1 MATDYSMNDE
11 AWNKRIDKI
20 NTYLDSNDLG
30 EMAAVIRWNITEGT
44 NDASNRKRFWTSIT
58 TLFGM
63 LPDSPIS
70 RGRESDLPEAVQQ
83 AITAMSV
90 KYAEAYCAA
99 FVTDPLFGE
108 IVRKHGKSGGGVYST
123 VDEYGNSLK
132 SSMKSRLTTYYRNHL
147 KGQSGPNWDGSV
159 NDNGVPNIVV
169 VEAQSEETSE
179 EEE

>member
-1 MATDYSMNDE
+1 MADYSMDDE
-11 AWNKRIDKI
+11 AWQKRVSKID
-20 NTYLDSNDLG
+20 TYMATNDLG
-30 EMAAVIRWNITEGT
+30 EMATVIQWNINQGTE
-44 NDASNRKRFWTSIT
+44 DPSNRKRFWTSIT

-70 RGRESDLPEAVQQ
+70 RGRESDLPEEIAQ

-99 FVTDPLFGE
+99 YATDPLFGE
-108 IVRKHGKSGGGVYST
+108 IVRKHGKSGGGVYESH
-123 VDEYGNSLK
+123 DEYSKSLV
-132 SSMKSRLTTYYRNHL
+132 SSMKSRLTGYYRNHL
-147 KGQSGPNWDGSV
+147 KGKNGPNWNGTV

-169 VEAQSEETSE
+169 VAETSSE

>member
-1 MATDYSMNDE
+1 MADYSMDDE
-11 AWNKRIDKI
+11 AWNKRVSKI
-20 NTYLDSNDLG
+20 NTYLETNDLG
-30 EMAAVIRWNITEGT
+30 EMATVIQWNINEGT
-44 NDASNRKRFWTSIT
+44 QDPSNRKRFWTSIT

-83 AITAMSV
+83 QITAMSV

-99 FVTDPLFGE
+99 YATDPLFGE
-108 IVRKHGKSGGGVYST
+108 IVRKHGKSGGGVYDT
-123 VDEYGNSLK
+123 IEEYSGSLK
-132 SSMKSRLTTYYRNHL
+132 SSMKSRLTSYYRNHL
-147 KGQSGPNWDGSV
+147 KGNSGPQWDGSV

-169 VEAQSEETSE
+169 VEAESEETSE